1 MIIEVLASI
10 MGIIMSLGYYPQAYK
25 ILKHKSAKNVSLL
38 SFIIFA
44 IGTVTWLVYGIIIN
58 SIAIILG
65 FALGVIGSWL
75 VLILILVYDK
85 KKR

>member
-38 SFIIFA
+38 SFIIFV

>member
-44 IGTVTWLVYGIIIN
+44 IGTVTLLVYGIIIN